1 MAETYKNARLAITNS
16 EQTIYTC
23 SASGA
28 IAVLVSLRVTNIDGA
43 TDDTV
48 TVVIRDSSA
57 GADTQVASTITVPAD
72 SSLVIISKD
81 TSFYLEENRA
91 IRALA
96 SAANDLSLMISYEE
110 LDDA

>member
-16 EQTIYTC
+16 EQTLYTC

-43 TDDTV
+43 SDDTV

-57 GADTQVASTITVPAD
+57 SADTQVASTITVPAD
-72 SSLVIISKD
+72 SSLSITGSDKM
-81 TSFYLEENRA
+81 FLENGDSIKITGGNSSGDLIA
-91 IRALA
+91 FA
-96 SAANDLSLMISYEE
+96 SVLEIT
-110 LDDA
+110 

>member
-28 IAVLVSLRVTNIDGA
+28 IEVLVSLRVTNIDGA

-72 SSLVIISKD
+72 STLSITGTDKM
-81 TSFYLEENRA
+81 FLENGDS
-91 IRALA
+91 IKITGGA
-96 SAANDLSLMISYEE
+96 SSGDLIAFASILEIT
-110 LDDA
+110 

>member
-72 SSLVIISKD
+72 STLSITGTDKM
-81 TSFYLEENRA
+81 FLENGDS
-91 IRALA
+91 IKITGGA
-96 SAANDLSLMISYEE
+96 SSGDLIAFASILEIT
-110 LDDA
+110 

>member
-72 SSLVIISKD
+72 STLSITGTDKM
-81 TSFYLEENRA
+81 FLENGDS
-91 IRALA
+91 IKITGGNA
-96 SAANDLSLMISYEE
+96 SGDLIAFASILEIT
-110 LDDA
+110 

>member
-16 EQTIYTC
+16 EQTLYTC

-28 IAVLVSLRVTNIDGA
+28 IGVLVSLRVTNIDGA

-57 GADTQVASTITVPAD
+57 SADTQVASTITVPAD
-72 SSLVIISKD
+72 STLSITGTDKM
-81 TSFYLEENRA
+81 FLENGDS
-91 IRALA
+91 IKITGGNA
-96 SAANDLSLMISYEE
+96 SGDLIAFASILEIT
-110 LDDA
+110 

>member
-28 IAVLVSLRVTNIDGA
+28 IGVLVNLRVTNIDGA

-48 TVVIRDSSA
+48 TVVVRDSSA
-57 GADTQVASTITVPAD
+57 GADTQIASTITVPAD
-72 SSLVIISKD
+72 STLDIVGDGAKM
-81 TSFYLEENRA
+81 FLENGDSVK
-91 IRALA
+91 ITGGNA
-96 SAANDLSLMISYEE
+96 SGDLIAFASILEIT
-110 LDDA
+110 

>member
-72 SSLVIISKD
+72 STLSITGTDKM
-81 TSFYLEENRA
+81 FLENGDS
-91 IRALA
+91 IKITGGNA
-96 SAANDLSLMISYEE
+96 SGDLIAFASILEI
-110 LDDA
+110 A